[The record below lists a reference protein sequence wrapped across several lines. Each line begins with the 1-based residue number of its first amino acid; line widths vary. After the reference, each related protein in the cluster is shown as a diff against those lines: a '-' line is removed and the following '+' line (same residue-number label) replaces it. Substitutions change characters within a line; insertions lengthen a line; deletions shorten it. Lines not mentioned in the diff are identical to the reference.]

1 MANLAKK
8 FDDFRKRHALPKK
21 FRKPLAVIS
30 LLVWAFAASVVS
42 QYIIGYLLLWTVG
55 AGFFHTFAGI
65 VIYQLISYAL
75 SLFIAIFIPWRISK
89 KGRTS
94 REELGLNGLPT
105 WTDIGLAPL
114 GFIASILLA
123 LAITALFSLIMP
135 FIDFNEAQEL
145 GYSVAMSAPER
156 VISFLVVVVIVPII
170 EETIYRGWL
179 YGKLRAKLGM
189 VLSIFLTSLFFGLAH
204 LQWNVGI
211 NVFAV
216 SIVLCGLRE
225 LTGTIYAGILVH
237 MIKNGVAF
245 FLVYILGIS

>member
-1 MANLAKK
+1 MSNLLKK
-8 FDDFRKRHALPKK
+8 FESFRKRHQIPKK
-21 FRKPLAVIS
+21 YRKPFAIIS
-30 LLVWAFAASVVS
+30 LLVWVFAASVVS
-42 QYIIGYLLLWTVG
+42 QYVIGYLLLWTAGAAFLRTVVG
-55 AGFFHTFAGI
+55 TA
-65 VIYQLISYAL
+65 IYQVISYAL

-114 GFIASILLA
+114 GFVVTIILA
-123 LAITALFSLIMP
+123 YVMTAIFSLIAP
-135 FIDFNEAQEL
+135 FINLNEAQNI
-145 GYSVAMSAPER
+145 GYSIAMSAPER
-156 VISFLVVVVIVPII
+156 IISFLVVVVVAPTVEEII
-170 EETIYRGWL
+170 FRGWL

-189 VLSIFLTSLFFGLAH
+189 VLSIFLTSLIFGLVH

-225 LTGTIYAGILVH
+225 LTGTVYSGIIVH

-245 FLVYILGIS
+245 YLVYILGIS